1 MAFPRVLS
9 KLLAPQISMAFPKVA
24 FATVKHA
31 KDLCFAGIDG
41 IQGNIVGLR
50 SSSSLM
56 SRTRLPGQ
64 VEADKM
70 LMERHRPFIYASGL
84 FLGPVLVCRKQL
96 FPFAKRSYCEIF

>member
-84 FLGPVLVCRKQL
+84 FFSPCSRVPETT
-96 FPFAKRSYCEIF
+96 FPFCKEVLL